1 MRITG
6 SFICIAFLYVIIVVS
21 VLYRT
26 FKDKIKKPFWKR
38 LIFAISMFVVIAAVG
53 VAGYAYFGLGS
64 YAQQFITLATAMACF
79 CIPYTV
85 LDYNLG
91 QCLFI
96 SGIVKCYADDVA
108 LIATVFYYLISDHIP
123 EYYMEFPAW
132 PVILTAVVSFP
143 LIRLFF
149 SKLMRPA
156 LDCSGFLSSWFF
168 AWLLPFFSSV
178 MYALYMQPVFTDIT
192 DFPGREFI
200 FVPFLWVVLTFSSYI
215 ILLAS
220 LIGQSKAAKLE
231 EELHI
236 SDLQINAQQKQLE
249 HFQDYIEGTAKARH
263 DMRHHMVVLQGYADK
278 KDYKGMEEYLC
289 DCISRLDK
297 KSSGIYSGNSA
308 MDSLLSHYRQLADE
322 EKIRMGIQVDAEES
336 FVVTDTDIC
345 IILGNLLENAYEAC
359 ARQTEG
365 ARYITVKIHQSGSVL
380 IILVENS
387 YSGIVRKKDGVF
399 LSAKAK
405 NRKGIG
411 LESVLDV
418 TKKYNG
424 IPKVEY
430 DGKIFRV
437 SLLLNGNRK

>member
-1 MRITG
+1 M
-6 SFICIAFLYVIIVVS
+6 
-21 VLYRT
+21 
-26 FKDKIKKPFWKR
+26 
-38 LIFAISMFVVIAAVG
+38 
-53 VAGYAYFGLGS
+53 
-64 YAQQFITLATAMACF
+64 
-79 CIPYTV
+79 
-85 LDYNLG
+85 
-91 QCLFI
+91 
-96 SGIVKCYADDVA
+96 
-108 LIATVFYYLISDHIP
+108 
-123 EYYMEFPAW
+123 
-132 PVILTAVVSFP
+132 
-143 LIRLFF
+143 
-149 SKLMRPA
+149 
-156 LDCSGFLSSWFF
+156 
-168 AWLLPFFSSV
+168 
-178 MYALYMQPVFTDIT
+178 
-192 DFPGREFI
+192 
-200 FVPFLWVVLTFSSYI
+200 LTFSSYI

-220 LIGQSKAAKLE
+220 LIGQSKATKLE

-278 KDYKGMEEYLC
+278 KDYKGIEEYLC

-297 KSSGIYSGNSA
+297 KSSGIYSGDSA